1 MAAHYRVASV
11 NAKLGLP
18 EVKLGLIPGPGGT
31 QRLPRLVG
39 VETAI
44 DMIVSGEPVP
54 AGDLE
59 KTALIDLVVDGDPVA
74 WRSRLLAAGTA
85 AGAAGGIGWEV

>member
-18 EVKLGLIPGPGGT
+18 EVKLGLIPGAGGT

-54 AGDLE
+54 AGDLAN
-59 KTALIDLVVDGDPVA
+59 TTLIDLVVDGDPVA